1 MSPKKAPKREAMGLY
16 AFRLPDDLIGRVD
29 AFARKLEKERPGMT
43 VARADA
49 VRALLNKALDI
60 DEQEQK
66 KRSGRGD
73 G

>member
-1 MSPKKAPKREAMGLY
+1 MSPRRAPRREAMGLY

-49 VRALLNKALDI
+49 VRALLTRGLDI
-60 DEQEQK
+60 DAQASGK
-66 KRSGRGD
+66 KPRGD